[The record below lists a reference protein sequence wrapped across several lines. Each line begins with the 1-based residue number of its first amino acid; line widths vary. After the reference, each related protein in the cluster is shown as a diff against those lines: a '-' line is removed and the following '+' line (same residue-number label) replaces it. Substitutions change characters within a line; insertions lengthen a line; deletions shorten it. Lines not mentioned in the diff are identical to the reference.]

1 MESIL
6 KDSIDKYLNE
16 TNLLNSSQHGFTNGR
31 SCLTN
36 LLCFFESVVRYVDKK
51 EAVDVVYL
59 DFQKAFDRVPHQ
71 RLLLK
76 IESIGIKGK
85 VLTWLSAWLSNRQQ
99 RVVLNGGMSDWVNV
113 RSGVPQGS
121 VLGPLLFVIF
131 INDIDA
137 DIISKIFKFADDCKV
152 LNKATSVVDTRAIQD
167 DLKKLFEW
175 SLDWQLL
182 FNLDKC
188 KVMHIG
194 SSNSKVDYYLGDH
207 KLSVVHEE
215 KDLGIIVQDDLNATA
230 MSLMLV
236 SQTLG

>member
-1 MESIL
+1 MWYIW
-6 KDSIDKYLNE
+6 
-16 TNLLNSSQHGFTNGR
+16 TF
-31 SCLTN
+31 
-36 LLCFFESVVRYVDKK
+36 KK
-51 EAVDVVYL
+51 H
-59 DFQKAFDRVPHQ
+59 RVPHQ

-76 IESIGIKGK
+76 IESMGIKGK
-85 VLTWLSAWLSNRQQ
+85 LLTWLSAWLSNRQQ

-131 INDIDA
+131 INNIDV

-152 LNKATSVVDTRAIQD
+152 INKATSVVDTSAIQD

-215 KDLGIIVQDDLNATA
+215 KDLGIIVQDDLKVSRQCAKVVQTA
-230 MSLMLV
+230 NRILGMIYRTFTCRSREIILKLYKSLVRHMWTIASKHGV
-236 SQTLG
+236 CI

>member
-1 MESIL
+1 MLFQMTGKTKANVTLIFKSGQRESSCNYRPVSLTSHISKIMESIL
-6 KDSIDKYLNE
+6 KDSIAKYLNE
-16 TNLLNSSQHGFTNGR
+16 KNLLNSSQHGFTNGR

-36 LLCFFESVVRYVDKK
+36 LLCFFESVVNYVDKK
-51 EAVDVVYL
+51 EAVDVIYL

-152 LNKATSVVDTRAIQD
+152 LNKATSVVDI
-167 DLKKLFEW
+167 
-175 SLDWQLL
+175 
-182 FNLDKC
+182 
-188 KVMHIG
+188 
-194 SSNSKVDYYLGDH
+194 
-207 KLSVVHEE
+207 
-215 KDLGIIVQDDLNATA
+215 
-230 MSLMLV
+230 LMLFRM
-236 SQTLG
+236 T